1 MRRIILI
8 GAILLA
14 GCGGGGGVGG
24 GTGSGGGAGAGSG
37 GGGGTGSGGGGVGG
51 SGSGGG
57 SQTLSY
63 TVGGHVSGL
72 SGSGL
77 VLQDNGSDA
86 LSVSANGTFVF
97 ATSLASGIAF
107 NVSVQAQ
114 PAGPIQVCA
123 VTNAT
128 GTVSSANVANIEVSC
143 GPLGL
148 LAGALGGSGFSDG
161 QGVAARFNEP
171 FGMATD
177 AAGNVYVGDLYN
189 QTIRKITPT
198 GSVSTLAG
206 MAGQGGSTD
215 GTGSGALFQG
225 PAGLAIDAVG
235 NVYVAD
241 SGNYTI
247 RKITPAGVVSTLAG
261 MAGQIGSADGAGS
274 AARFNFP
281 YGISIDSAGNLYVAD
296 TSNQTIRMITPTGAV
311 STLAGLAG
319 KTGSADGTGS
329 AARFGYPQGV
339 ATDSAGNVY
348 VADTTNDTIRKITP
362 AGVVTTVAGSAGQS
376 GTTDGTGSAAR
387 FSSPVDLVIDSTN
400 NIYVADSGASTIR
413 KITPAGVVTTLAG
426 KAGQPGSAD
435 GIGSAA
441 QFNYPEGITLDATG
455 SLYVADTTSNTIRK
469 ISATAAVTTIA
480 GSVLQAGSVDGTGG
494 AARFNNVNGIATDA
508 AGNAYVAD
516 SRNQTIRKITR
527 AGVVSLFAGTPGLS
541 FGGFADGGPGTA
553 MFRSPGGVASDSA
566 GNMYVA
572 DTSNEAIRKIT
583 PDGVVSTLAGSGAGI
598 PGLADGTGAAAQFNN
613 PTGIATDAA
622 GNVYVADSA
631 NFTIRKITQAGVV
644 TTFSG
649 TAGVTGSADGSHAL
663 FGSPLGIAV
672 DSAGN
677 VYVADAGNQ
686 TIRRVTSAGT
696 VTTLAGTAGE
706 SGGAD
711 GVGSTARFNY
721 PSGLAID
728 TSGNVY
734 VADGNNNTIRL
745 VTQDGT
751 VTTVVGTP
759 GSQGVH
765 LGPLPGSL
773 NAPRYLA
780 LLPGTGVTLLETG
793 AENAI
798 LEINVP

>member
-8 GAILLA
+8 GTILLA
-14 GCGGGGGVGG
+14 GCGGGGGSSNS
-24 GTGSGGGAGAGSG
+24 GSGSGASGGAGSG
-37 GGGGTGSGGGGVGG
+37 GSGSGG

-57 SQTLSY
+57 SQTQSY

-97 ATSLASGIAF
+97 TTSIASGATF
-107 NVSVQAQ
+107 NATVQAQ

-128 GTVSSANVANIEVSC
+128 GAVGSANIANIEVSC
-143 GPLGL
+143 GPIGL

-177 AAGNVYVGDLYN
+177 AAGNVYVADLYN

-198 GSVSTLAG
+198 GLVSTLAG
-206 MAGQGGSTD
+206 LAGQGGSTD

-225 PAGLAIDAVG
+225 PAGLATDTAG

-247 RKITPAGVVSTLAG
+247 RKITPAGVVSTIAG
-261 MAGQIGSADGAGS
+261 VAGQIGSADGTGS

-281 YGISIDSAGNLYVAD
+281 YSIAIDSAGNLYVAD
-296 TSNQTIRMITPTGAV
+296 TSNQTIRMITPAGAV

-319 KTGSADGTGS
+319 KTGTADGTGGT
-329 AARFGYPQGV
+329 ARFGYPQGV

-348 VADTTNDTIRKITP
+348 VADTTNDTIRKITS
-362 AGVVTTVAGSAGQS
+362 AGVVTTVAGSAAQS

-387 FSSPVDLVIDSTN
+387 FTSPMGLAIDSAD
-400 NIYVADSGASTIR
+400 NIYVADGGASTIR

-426 KAGQPGSAD
+426 MAGKSGSAD
-435 GIGSAA
+435 GVGSAA
-441 QFNYPEGITLDATG
+441 QFNYPEGIALDATG

-469 ISATAAVTTIA
+469 ISAAAAVTTLA
-480 GSVLQAGSVDGTGG
+480 GSVAQVGSVDGTGS
-494 AARFNNVNGIATDA
+494 AARFNKVNGIATDS

-516 SRNQTIRKITR
+516 SGNQTIRKITR
-527 AGVVSLFAGTPGLS
+527 AGVVSLFAGTNGLS
-541 FGGFADGGPGTA
+541 YGGFADGGPGTA

-566 GNMYVA
+566 GNIYVA
-572 DTSNEAIRKIT
+572 DTYNEAIRKIT
-583 PDGVVSTLAGSGAGI
+583 PDGVVSTLAGSGSGI
-598 PGLADGTGAAAQFNN
+598 PGSADGTGAAAQFNN

-622 GNVYVADSA
+622 GNIYVADSS

-672 DSAGN
+672 DTAGN
-677 VYVADAGNQ
+677 AYVADTGNQ
-686 TIRRVTSAGT
+686 TIRRITSAGI
-696 VTTLAGTAGE
+696 VTTVAGTAGE
-706 SGGAD
+706 SGSAD
-711 GVGSTARFNY
+711 GAGGAARFNQ

-745 VTQDGT
+745 MTPDGT
-751 VTTVVGTP
+751 VTTIVGTP
-759 GSQGVH
+759 GSQGVN